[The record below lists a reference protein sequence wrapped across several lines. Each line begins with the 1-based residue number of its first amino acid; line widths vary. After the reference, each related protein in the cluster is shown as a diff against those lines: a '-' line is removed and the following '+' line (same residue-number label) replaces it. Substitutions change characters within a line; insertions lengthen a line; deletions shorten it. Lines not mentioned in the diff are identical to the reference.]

1 MDELQQISKNDLIF
15 AAKYQ
20 SLKNTILNILKFLA
34 FVGIGVTILY
44 LVYQSQQASYE
55 AKCALDGIPME
66 DCVLLDKVIADFRS
80 ANPWWLLLALIAFSL
95 SNLSRAIRWGMLL
108 EPLSHKPRLINTFLT
123 VIINYVANLALPRM
137 GEIVR
142 GATLARYEQIPV
154 EKVMGTIVV
163 DRIMDVIYLIL
174 FVGLAL
180 LLELD
185 VILNFFSQNAGDG
198 EDSGGLLQNPL
209 IQGIGALGI
218 VTLAIVALFHK
229 QIRNSKLYAK
239 VLEILKG
246 FLEGLQTIRQLDRPW
261 LFIFHSTNV
270 WAMYF
275 IMNYFCILSFAPT
288 ADLTPLAALM
298 VFVFGAFGI
307 VIPSPGGMG
316 TYHWLAIQALALYG
330 IESSDAFSFA
340 NISFFLIQIFYNI
353 TFGLLA
359 FLLIGRINK
368 GYAPAKTLK
377 SD

>member
-1 MDELQQISKNDLIF
+1 M
-15 AAKYQ
+15 
-20 SLKNTILNILKFLA
+20 A

-44 LVYQSQQASYE
+44 LVYQSQQASYQ
-55 AKCALDGIPME
+55 AKCALDGIPAE
-66 DCVLLDKVIADFRS
+66 DCVLLDKVISDFKS
-80 ANPWWLLLALIAFSL
+80 ANPWWLLMALLAFTI
-95 SNLSRAIRWGMLL
+95 SNISRAIRWGMLL

-123 VIINYVANLALPRM
+123 VIINYVSNLALPRM
-137 GEIVR
+137 GEIIR
-142 GATLARYEQIPV
+142 GATLARYEQVPV

-180 LLELD
+180 LLEFD
-185 VILNFFSQNAGDG
+185 VILNFFNQNAGDQNS
-198 EDSGGLLQNPL
+198 SGGLLQNPVV
-209 IQGIGALGI
+209 QGIIAVGLLGL
-218 VTLAIVALFHK
+218 VLLFVFRQ
-229 QIRNSKLYAK
+229 QIQQSKFYAK
-239 VLEILKG
+239 VVNILKG

-261 LFIFHSTNV
+261 LFIFHSTNI

-288 ADLTPLAALM
+288 ADLSPLAGLM

-340 NISFFLIQIFYNI
+340 NIAFFLIQIFYNI
-353 TFGLLA
+353 VFGLLA
-359 FLLIGRINK
+359 FIFIGRVNK
-368 GYAPAKTLK
+368 GYAPVEPLK
-377 SD
+377 